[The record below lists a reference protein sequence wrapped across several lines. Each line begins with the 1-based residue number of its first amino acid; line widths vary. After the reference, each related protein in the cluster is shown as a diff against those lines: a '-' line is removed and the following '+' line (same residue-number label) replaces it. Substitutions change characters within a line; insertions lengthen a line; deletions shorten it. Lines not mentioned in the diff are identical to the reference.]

1 MLFAIL
7 KCKNWGRFPRSK
19 IEVAIWLL
27 NDTSNCVAIIN
38 KQKFKICKWVISNR
52 TSERSLICLTLLQF
66 ECLCFKFINYILRYI
81 KATRYMH
88 LYDYAYSWLIY
99 LIRLFTIFMLFSSP
113 GYQSKNYHFNSCV
126 YQWYNHTKYTGYYYC
141 HGFYRGRVGNMSER
155 SLNFPFVK

>member
-27 NDTSNCVAIIN
+27 NDTSDCVAIIN

-99 LIRLFTIFMLFSSP
+99 LIRLSTIFMLFSSP
-113 GYQSKNYHFNSCV
+113 GYQSKNYHFNNLSINDKTIPGTLAIIIV
-126 YQWYNHTKYTGYYYC
+126 MDFIEAG
-141 HGFYRGRVGNMSER
+141 
-155 SLNFPFVK
+155 